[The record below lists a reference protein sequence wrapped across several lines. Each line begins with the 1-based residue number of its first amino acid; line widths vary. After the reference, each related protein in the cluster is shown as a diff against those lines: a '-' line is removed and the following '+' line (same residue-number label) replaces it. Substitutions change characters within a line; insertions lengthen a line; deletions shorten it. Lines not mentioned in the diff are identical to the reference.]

1 MSRTTV
7 PRVRGAVASFLLVG
21 LLVATTACSSTG
33 GTRTGGSGNVITRG
47 EIVAVPDRSAYS
59 LVRLLRPRWLE
70 ARVMATPSNP
80 TPAYAHVYV
89 DNLPYGPLESLY
101 DISTNMIDQI
111 NYLSSLDATT
121 RYGTGFMGG
130 IIHVHTRLGG

>member
-1 MSRTTV
+1 M
-7 PRVRGAVASFLLVG
+7 L
-21 LLVATTACSSTG
+21 
-33 GTRTGGSGNVITRG
+33 TRG
-47 EIVAVPDRSAYS
+47 EIVAVPDRTAYS

-70 ARVMATPSNP
+70 ARVQATLNNP

-101 DISTNMIDQI
+101 DISTNMIEQI

>member
-1 MSRTTV
+1 MSRTAV

-21 LLVATTACSSTG
+21 LLLAVTACGSTR
-33 GTRTGGSGNVITRG
+33 GTRTGGSGSLITRG
-47 EIVAVPDRSAYS
+47 EILAVPDRSAYS

-89 DNLPYGPLESLY
+89 DNLAYGPLESLY
-101 DISTNMIDQI
+101 DLSTNMIEEI
-111 NYLSSLDATT
+111 NYLGSLDATT
-121 RYGTGFMGG
+121 RYGTGFLGG
-130 IIHVHTRLGG
+130 IIHVHTRVGG